1 LPSESSGLEFAE
13 KGKIIMGDWDHQLGL
28 IVPSWN
34 TAMEYECWRLAP
46 EGVSVHSSRIAHT
59 EDTEEALL
67 HMAEIAPEAAQLLA
81 HAKVQAICFGC
92 TGASFV
98 RTGIDEEVIK
108 NIEAATKTPTTTTST
123 AIQEALTHLGVQ
135 SVAIASPYPETMNE
149 LLAQFLRHFGFQ
161 VVSQKGLHVE
171 CPAFLPPESAY
182 QVASQAN
189 CKEAD
194 GIVISCTNFRSM
206 EVIERLERDL
216 GKPVI
221 SSNTASM
228 WKLLQLAGIQKRI
241 KGAGRLFE

>member
-1 LPSESSGLEFAE
+1 VGGWEY
-13 KGKIIMGDWDHQLGL
+13 QLGL

-34 TAMEYECWRLAP
+34 TAMEYECWQLAP
-46 EGVSVHSSRIAHT
+46 EGVSIHSSRIAHT
-59 EDTEEALL
+59 DDTDEAFL
-67 HMAEIAPEAAQLLA
+67 HMVEIAPEAAQLLA

-92 TGASFV
+92 TGASFI

-123 AIQEALTHLGVQ
+123 AIQEALTHLGIK
-135 SVAIASPYPETMNE
+135 SVAIASPYPEPMNE
-149 LLAQFLRHFGFQ
+149 LLAKFLRHYGFT
-161 VVSQKGLHVE
+161 VVSQRGLNVE

-182 QVASQAN
+182 QVAREADR
-189 CKEAD
+189 KEAD

-206 EVIERLERDL
+206 EVIERLEKEL

-228 WKLLQLAGIQKRI
+228 WKLLQLAGVPKRV
-241 KGAGRLFE
+241 KGAGRLLE